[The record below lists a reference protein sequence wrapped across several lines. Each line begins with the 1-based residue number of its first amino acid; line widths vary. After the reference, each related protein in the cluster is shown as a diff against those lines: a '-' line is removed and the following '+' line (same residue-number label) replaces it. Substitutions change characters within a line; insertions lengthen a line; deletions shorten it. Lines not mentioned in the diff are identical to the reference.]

1 MAATRTRKRLD
12 HEPSRHEKIRFRR
25 EEITN
30 LDALPSA
37 ADLHPDLIRRR
48 TAPRTLKLAFKLLAS
63 LVGLLLLL
71 LALGYGV
78 ASWGLGRES
87 FRAEAAKAI
96 QAAAGPGVSAS
107 IGPARI
113 VLDATQL
120 LAVEVADTRLS
131 SEATGDVVVDAG
143 AIRLGLNLPALL
155 SGKLL
160 LGSAKLTDARIM
172 PASMPSGDKR
182 DWLAPVRDARGLID
196 PGKVAAATFDALHVA
211 FDKVRAGT
219 ARRLALDDVEVI
231 LPQGGEVQRIKVLSA
246 LMTEISPGQLS
257 FTAALDVDQRDIS
270 LEGIAAR
277 DAVSGR
283 IELVD
288 IAATMTDSRAA
299 TTGTT
304 AADAPAAG
312 SRLGATEFA
321 IKGEEGAGA
330 GPSRL
335 SLTFTAADSQ
345 LDLGSRGVM
354 PGEIG
359 LAASISTDS
368 PSVEVGSLRLAT
380 GRSSYDFNGA
390 FGPKPAT
397 DGNEAPVYRYE
408 LISNES
414 TLAPIDSNEP
424 ALRFA
429 TRVAGTY
436 DAAASLLKADQI
448 GVRSSAGEAIGSATV
463 EFLAGKAPGIA
474 LALGLRDMPVTQVK
488 QLWPWFTAR
497 SARNWV
503 RDHLFGG
510 QVKEGQIQF
519 NVVAG
524 RLGNGVPLSADEI
537 SGRFSIAGSRFDTAG
552 LIPPI
557 RDAVGSVEF
566 RGNDVDVALASG
578 TVYMPSGRTVSA
590 SNGTMRIVQ
599 ANKPPVI
606 GDLDIDVT
614 GAADAI
620 TELVSYEP
628 INAMRHINMTADDF
642 SGQVSGH
649 VKADIPLQ
657 KGIDSSKLDW
667 LVTLNYQDLAIARPL
682 DGQMMTEADGTIAV
696 SPKKAV
702 ISAKGKLNGVPAEV
716 DMVEPLRPDGPP
728 RDRKVAL
735 VLDDKARNALAPGL
749 SEMVSGP
756 MRVKLDSDKP
766 GVRAIEADLTDA
778 KLNVPW
784 AGWSKGAGIPAKAT
798 FVMKTEG
805 STTTL
810 SDFELD
816 GKSFSVDGA
825 VTLSSGS
832 LSSAQFSS
840 VKLNRDDNV
849 SVYVKRNGKGYAVS
863 VKGASLDARSLIKQ
877 FTSDTETANKTTGS
891 GAGGG
896 VTIDADVKSL
906 GGFHGERFSNVKL
919 DYSGAGSKVNGLS
932 VSAVATSGAPI
943 SIENST
949 EDGRRSMKVTS
960 TDAGAVLRFLNIYEN
975 MRGGGLSI
983 SLSGSG
989 DGPMQ
994 GPLDVRDF
1002 QVVNEPRLASIVS
1015 TRPAGDSR
1023 SLNDAVKRDI
1033 DTSRV
1038 EFERGFARVEK
1049 GKGYLKIA
1057 EGVLRG
1063 PLIGTTFQGTLY
1075 DREGNMEMTGT
1086 FMPAYGLNRLFGE
1099 LPLIGLILGNG
1110 NDRGLIGVTF
1120 KLTGDAN
1127 SPKLHV
1133 NPLSVIAP
1141 GIFRSIFEYR

>member
-1 MAATRTRKRLD
+1 
-12 HEPSRHEKIRFRR
+12 
-25 EEITN
+25 
-30 LDALPSA
+30 
-37 ADLHPDLIRRR
+37 
-48 TAPRTLKLAFKLLAS
+48 
-63 LVGLLLLL
+63 
-71 LALGYGV
+71 
-78 ASWGLGRES
+78 
-87 FRAEAAKAI
+87 
-96 QAAAGPGVSAS
+96 
-107 IGPARI
+107 
-113 VLDATQL
+113 
-120 LAVEVADTRLS
+120 
-131 SEATGDVVVDAG
+131 
-143 AIRLGLNLPALL
+143 
-155 SGKLL
+155 
-160 LGSAKLTDARIM
+160 
-172 PASMPSGDKR
+172 
-182 DWLAPVRDARGLID
+182 
-196 PGKVAAATFDALHVA
+196 
-211 FDKVRAGT
+211 
-219 ARRLALDDVEVI
+219 
-231 LPQGGEVQRIKVLSA
+231 
-246 LMTEISPGQLS
+246 
-257 FTAALDVDQRDIS
+257 
-270 LEGIAAR
+270 
-277 DAVSGR
+277 
-283 IELVD
+283 
-288 IAATMTDSRAA
+288 
-299 TTGTT
+299 
-304 AADAPAAG
+304 
-312 SRLGATEFA
+312 
-321 IKGEEGAGA
+321 
-330 GPSRL
+330 
-335 SLTFTAADSQ
+335 
-345 LDLGSRGVM
+345 
-354 PGEIG
+354 
-359 LAASISTDS
+359 
-368 PSVEVGSLRLAT
+368 
-380 GRSSYDFNGA
+380 
-390 FGPKPAT
+390 
-397 DGNEAPVYRYE
+397 
-408 LISNES
+408 
-414 TLAPIDSNEP
+414 
-424 ALRFA
+424 
-429 TRVAGTY
+429 
-436 DAAASLLKADQI
+436 
-448 GVRSSAGEAIGSATV
+448 
-463 EFLAGKAPGIA
+463 
-474 LALGLRDMPVTQVK
+474 
-488 QLWPWFTAR
+488 
-497 SARNWV
+497 
-503 RDHLFGG
+503 
-510 QVKEGQIQF
+510 
-519 NVVAG
+519 
-524 RLGNGVPLSADEI
+524 
-537 SGRFSIAGSRFDTAG
+537 
-552 LIPPI
+552 
-557 RDAVGSVEF
+557 
-566 RGNDVDVALASG
+566 
-578 TVYMPSGRTVSA
+578 
-590 SNGTMRIVQ
+590 
-599 ANKPPVI
+599 
-606 GDLDIDVT
+606 
-614 GAADAI
+614 
-620 TELVSYEP
+620 
-628 INAMRHINMTADDF
+628 
-642 SGQVSGH
+642 
-649 VKADIPLQ
+649 
-657 KGIDSSKLDW
+657 
-667 LVTLNYQDLAIARPL
+667 
-682 DGQMMTEADGTIAV
+682 
-696 SPKKAV
+696 
-702 ISAKGKLNGVPAEV
+702 
-716 DMVEPLRPDGPP
+716 
-728 RDRKVAL
+728 
-735 VLDDKARNALAPGL
+735 
-749 SEMVSGP
+749 
-756 MRVKLDSDKP
+756 
-766 GVRAIEADLTDA
+766 
-778 KLNVPW
+778 
-784 AGWSKGAGIPAKAT
+784 
-798 FVMKTEG
+798 VMKTEG